1 MIYNVNKMIME
12 AHRKM
17 TLMEDFKYGSISLS
31 KGFKED
37 DYQDVLDNYNIIK
50 ISKHD
55 LVKVSDLS
63 VSDIIFVSVTNT
75 INGEMV
81 AAKGRIDSINR
92 NELGEYVINMNDNI
106 DFKLDATDNV
116 FVTTIKKR

>member
-1 MIYNVNKMIME
+1 ME

-37 DYQDVLDNYNIIK
+37 DYQDVLDSYNIIK
-50 ISKHD
+50 ISKHE
-55 LVKVSDLS
+55 LVKVSDLN
-63 VSDIIFVSVTNT
+63 VGDIIFVSVTNNL
-75 INGEMV
+75 NGEII

-106 DFKLDATDNV
+106 NFKLDDSDKV

>member
-1 MIYNVNKMIME
+1 ME